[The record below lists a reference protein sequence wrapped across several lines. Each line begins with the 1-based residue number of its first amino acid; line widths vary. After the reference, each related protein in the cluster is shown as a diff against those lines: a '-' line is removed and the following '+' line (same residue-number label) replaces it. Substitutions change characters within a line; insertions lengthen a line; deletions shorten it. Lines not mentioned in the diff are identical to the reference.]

1 MCYYLNIIYSVWYN
15 KVNNKYYQ
23 KWETMEMDIL
33 TSNVTG
39 FKIEKRIHLIH
50 LTLKKKLL
58 TLLTLLATKMLPYPT
73 FKIIKHQ
80 SIL

>member
-1 MCYYLNIIYSVWYN
+1 
-15 KVNNKYYQ
+15 
-23 KWETMEMDIL
+23 MDIL

-58 TLLTLLATKMLPYPT
+58 TLLATKMLAYPT

-80 SIL
+80 YIL